1 MNADR
6 KKRSNNM
13 KMNLGVRKIRMKM
26 FNTYPFKIPECE
38 DRENMQRQHLKQE
51 QLRIF

>member
-1 MNADR
+1 
-6 KKRSNNM
+6 M
-13 KMNLGVRKIRMKM
+13 KMNLRVRKIRMKM

-38 DRENMQRQHLKQE
+38 DRENTWRQRFKKE